1 MIMWMQLLLGGIG
14 MIALVV
20 AVIGISNTMTTSV
33 FDRINE
39 IWILKV
45 LGSVFLGVAAG
56 YFPARWASKLRPI
69 EAVARR

>member
-45 LGSVFLGVAAG
+45 FGSVFLGVAAG
-56 YFPARWASKLRPI
+56 YFPA
-69 EAVARR
+69 

>member
-1 MIMWMQLLLGGIG
+1 

-39 IWILKV
+39 IGILKV

-56 YFPARWASKLRPI
+56 YFPARWASKLRPK
-69 EAVARR
+69 EAVTRR

>member
-1 MIMWMQLLLGGIG
+1 MWMQLLLGGIG

-39 IWILKV
+39 IGILKV
-45 LGSVFLGVAAG
+45 LGSVFLGVAAAH
-56 YFPARWASKLRPI
+56 FPARWASKLRPI
-69 EAVARR
+69 EAVTRR

>member
-1 MIMWMQLLLGGIG
+1 

-39 IWILKV
+39 IGILKV

-56 YFPARWASKLRPI
+56 YFPARWVSKLRPI
-69 EAVARR
+69 EAVTRR

>member
-1 MIMWMQLLLGGIG
+1 

-45 LGSVFLGVAAG
+45 FGSVFLGVAAG
-56 YFPARWASKLRPI
+56 YFPA
-69 EAVARR
+69 

>member
-45 LGSVFLGVAAG
+45 FGSVFLGVAAG
-56 YFPARWASKLRPI
+56 YFPALWASKLRPI
-69 EAVARR
+69 EAVTRR

>member
-1 MIMWMQLLLGGIG
+1 MWMQLLLGGIG

-39 IWILKV
+39 IGILKV

-56 YFPARWASKLRPI
+56 HFPARWTSKLRPI
-69 EAVARR
+69 EAVTRR